1 MHKSKM
7 HGLQYIILRQ
17 NYIISWRY
25 RDSYC
30 MRMQHPFHTD
40 STLTSHDSTSPAC
53 LDPTT
58 PVSLDRSALSQQD
71 LIPVPIM
78 TAKSTSSLSVSFSSS
93 TGVLCTT
100 STLSLSTQ
108 TPNWVCYTSLKT
120 SLAQTILR
128 LLYINK
134 QMKKKTCHSC
144 SCIPSNCTQ
153 ILQRLSRYLYTNM
166 RIFTHTHKGGK
177 ILSSS
182 NQSRYLATR
191 SECPVW

>member
-17 NYIISWRY
+17 NYIISRKY

-30 MRMQHPFHTD
+30 MRMQHPFLTN
-40 STLTSHDSTSPAC
+40 STLTSHDSTSLAS

-100 STLSLSTQ
+100 SLSQYKHLIEYVLQAWKHPLLKLYWGFCTLTSKWRRKHVTPASLWTE
-108 TPNWVCYTSLKT
+108 LKFC
-120 SLAQTILR
+120 R
-128 LLYINK
+128 
-134 QMKKKTCHSC
+134 
-144 SCIPSNCTQ
+144 
-153 ILQRLSRYLYTNM
+153 
-166 RIFTHTHKGGK
+166 G
-177 ILSSS
+177 
-182 NQSRYLATR
+182 
-191 SECPVW
+191 